1 MPSIGQNRSSL
12 YWLVILAGLV
22 GLVAIACA
30 SNAERETGGPTPR
43 AMPTATIP
51 APTSTP
57 APAANPEAT
66 PISGARTESTATPA
80 ASASATPPVATPE
93 PPPATV
99 TAMPTPPA
107 TSVPV
112 LTGKAAELARINELV
127 SGIRELSSDGEP
139 NVALVDR
146 DRIAAE
152 LAEELDDPDVLIEI
166 ANLEVLLKL
175 LGLIPQDESLL
186 EIERSLLEG
195 AVVGLYNHETGELL
209 VLADGEE
216 LSASA
221 KSVYSH
227 EYAHL
232 LQDVN
237 FGLGDLF
244 ENAEQDSERTGALQA
259 LAEGEATFIETIYV
273 ARQFTDQDRAELFNI
288 DPESLAAFE
297 AAPDFLRLSL
307 QWPYLTGFA
316 FVNSIWQQGGMSA
329 LDAVWADLP
338 ETTEQIIHPEKYRA
352 DEYPESALVLPG
364 LAAILGEGWAVRDVD
379 VFGEAFIGIWLEA
392 LGAVRILAAPAA
404 DGWGRDGYV
413 LLDGP
418 SGESAMAVLIE
429 WDEPATDALLF
440 SITLEIALDASA
452 GFNNVDGG
460 DETIEMWNGPGGVLA
475 FALDETT
482 GAAGVVVAPT
492 ADQATALLNALVGG

>member
-1 MPSIGQNRSSL
+1 MP
-12 YWLVILAGLV
+12 A
-22 GLVAIACA
+22 
-30 SNAERETGGPTPR
+30 
-43 AMPTATIP
+43 
-51 APTSTP
+51 
-57 APAANPEAT
+57 
-66 PISGARTESTATPA
+66 
-80 ASASATPPVATPE
+80 
-93 PPPATV
+93 
-99 TAMPTPPA
+99 PPA

-127 SGIRELSSDGEP
+127 SGIRELTSDGEP

-244 ENAEQDSERTGALQA
+244 ENAEQNSERTGALQA

-352 DEYPESALVLPG
+352 DEYPESLLDLPD
-364 LAAILGEGWAVRDVD
+364 LAAVFGAGWEVRDMDVLGEAV
-379 VFGEAFIGIWLEA
+379 IGIWLEA
-392 LGAVRILAAPAA
+392 LGVSRDSAAQAA
-404 DGWGRDGYV
+404 GGWGRDRYV

-418 SGESAMAVLIE
+418 SGESAMGLLIE
-429 WDEPATDALLF
+429 WDEPGIDALQF
-440 SITLEIALDASA
+440 STALGRALDDTD
-452 GFNNVDGG
+452 GFSSLDSGNATV
-460 DETIEMWNGPGGVLA
+460 EIWHGPGGVLA
-475 FALDETT
+475 FALDDTS
-482 GAAGVVVAPT
+482 GAAGVAVAPT
-492 ADQATALLNALVGG
+492 LDQAMTLLDALVSG